1 MQKINQAVI
10 RQIFTLLLIV
20 ALGLMIFIEL
30 VPYLTGLLGAITF
43 YILFRNIMRKM
54 VHKGW
59 NASLSAILLML
70 ISFIGILVPIGLVS
84 MMLLSKFKRGLE
96 RANSAIQVV
105 KDQVVLI
112 ENNLGI
118 ELTSSIDSEQ
128 SSKWLSD
135 GLQSLLGD
143 TFNIFIAISIMYFLL
158 YFMLVNRKQFIESL
172 YTYMPMHPENISI
185 IGKDIESIVKSNAVG
200 IPLVAIL
207 QGLVAVIGFYMFG
220 VPNPWFWFVI
230 TTIGSMIPFVGTALG
245 ILPVV
250 ILLFSTG
257 QNWQAIAM
265 LLYGLIVV
273 ASTDNVFRVVVQR
286 RLADIHPLITLIG
299 VIIGIPL
306 FGFMG
311 LIFGPLL
318 ISLFL
323 LLLRIYKKEY
333 SKAREENEHVKQKAK
348 TD

>member
-1 MQKINQAVI
+1 MQKINQPVI

-30 VPYLTGLLGAITF
+30 VPYLTGLLGAVTF
-43 YILFRNIMRKM
+43 YILFRNLMRKM

-59 NASLSAILLML
+59 NAPISAILLML
-70 ISFIGILVPIGLVS
+70 ISFVGILVPIGLVS
-84 MMLLSKFKRGLE
+84 MMLLSKVKSGLA
-96 RANSAIQVV
+96 RANSAIKVV
-105 KDQVVLI
+105 KEQVVLI
-112 ENNLGI
+112 ENRIGI

-128 SSKWLSD
+128 TSEWMSESV
-135 GLQSLLGD
+135 QSLIGD
-143 TFNIFIAISIMYFLL
+143 TFNIIIALSIMYFLL
-158 YFMLVNRKQFIESL
+158 YFMLVNRKKFIESL
-172 YTYMPMHPENISI
+172 YSYMPMHPENISI
-185 IGKDIESIVKSNAVG
+185 IGKDIESIVKSNAIG

-207 QGLVAVIGFYMFG
+207 QGLVAVLGFYMFG
-220 VPNPWFWFVI
+220 VPNPWFWFVV
-230 TTIGSMIPFVGTALG
+230 TTVGSMIPFIGTALG
-245 ILPVV
+245 IVPVV
-250 ILLFSTG
+250 ILLYSTG
-257 QNWQAIAM
+257 QNWEATAM

-273 ASTDNVFRVVVQR
+273 GSTDNVFRVLVQK

-323 LLLRIYKKEY
+323 LILRIYKKEY
-333 SKAREENEHVKQKAK
+333 GKSKEENEPVKPIAK